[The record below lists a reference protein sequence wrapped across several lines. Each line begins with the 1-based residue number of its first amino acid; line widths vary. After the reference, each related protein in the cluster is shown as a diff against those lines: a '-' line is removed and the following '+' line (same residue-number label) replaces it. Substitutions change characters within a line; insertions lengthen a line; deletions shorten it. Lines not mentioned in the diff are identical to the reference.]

1 MRMQRLAD
9 SLSED
14 AIRNLLKLKRQG
26 RKVAGLK
33 KALTGLLKKATKV
46 AKQIAQIEGKGV
58 PRPKRRIS
66 AAGRRRIAQAQKRR
80 WAASKKKGKAA

>member
-33 KALTGLLKKATKV
+33 KALTGLLRKAERV
-46 AKQIAQIEGKGV
+46 AKQIAKIEGKGA
-58 PRPKRRIS
+58 PRPKRKLS
-66 AAGRRRIAQAQKRR
+66 AAGRKRIAQAQKRR
-80 WAASKKKGKAA
+80 WAKAKKGKAA